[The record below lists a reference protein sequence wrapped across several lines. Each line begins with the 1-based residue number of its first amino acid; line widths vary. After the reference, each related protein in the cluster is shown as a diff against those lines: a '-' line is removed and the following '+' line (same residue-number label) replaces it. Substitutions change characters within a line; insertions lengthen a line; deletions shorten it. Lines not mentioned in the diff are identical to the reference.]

1 MKIRSLKFGGT
12 SMGSA
17 ASIME
22 GADIV
27 KEKLRVSQVIVTVSA
42 VGGTTDQLVKII
54 DLARK
59 QKPKL
64 INIIILQMERL
75 HKNILSEIVKNE
87 VAVDQIWEK
96 RFKPMFLKLRTIAQ
110 GSSLVGDLT
119 SKTEARI
126 CAFGEKLSSYLMD
139 MALEGVGVKSVCVES
154 EKIIRTDSNYL
165 KAEVNFKSTSSA
177 CRKVLKPLILG
188 GTTPVVTGFIGKD
201 THGNVTLLGRGGSD
215 YTASI
220 LAMAF
225 QAEAIEIW
233 TDVDGIMSAD
243 PRIVKEPVFWKNV
256 DIHLMSEIVYSGA
269 KVVYPYTIE
278 LAIKKNIPVY
288 VYNTFNRKSPGTK
301 ITTKETKNV
310 KSIISDSKNI
320 ILVIEHPSIVN
331 HVGFLA
337 RVTTIVKKYNVS
349 MDVCST
355 SETSFAF
362 SMRGEDLNMKMVKDL
377 KEFAYVK
384 IIKKITKLS
393 VISKGIVK
401 DLRFVASIFDLC
413 ATHNID
419 VHGVSASGSYINF
432 TILIDDRNKIKAV
445 QLLHDRMF
453 VGEKISNGEPKPS
466 FNVKA
471 IEN

>member
-1 MKIRSLKFGGT
+1 MKVRSLKFGGT
-12 SMGSA
+12 SMGSGQ
-17 ASIME
+17 SIME
-22 GADIV
+22 CADIV
-27 KEKLRVSQVIVTVSA
+27 KQKIRKYNVMVTVSA

-54 DLARK
+54 DLAKK

-64 INIIILQMERL
+64 INIIILQLEKLHRL
-75 HKNILSEIVKNE
+75 ILSEIVENE
-87 VAVDQIWEK
+87 VAADQAWEK
-96 RFKPMFLKLRTIAQ
+96 RFKPVFLKLRTIAQ

-119 SKTEARI
+119 HKTEARI
-126 CAFGEKLSSYLMD
+126 CAFGEKLSSFLMD
-139 MALEGVGVKSVCVES
+139 IALDELGIKSVCVES

-165 KAEVNFKSTSSA
+165 KAEVNFQSTISA
-177 CRKVLKPLILG
+177 CRKTLKPLLLG

-225 QAEAIEIW
+225 QADAIEIW

-243 PRIVKEPVFWKNV
+243 PRIVKEPVFWKDV

-301 ITTKETKNV
+301 ITTKETKDV
-310 KSIISDSKNI
+310 KSIISDSKNVV
-320 ILVIEHPSIVN
+320 LVIEHPSVVN

-337 RVTTIVKKYNVS
+337 RVTDIVKMYNVS

-362 SMRGEDLNMKMVKDL
+362 SMRSEDLNMKMVKEL
-377 KEFAYVK
+377 KEFAYIK
-384 IIKKITKLS
+384 IIKKVTKLS
-393 VISKGIVK
+393 IISKGIVR
-401 DLRFVASIFDLC
+401 DLKFVAKLFDLC
-413 ATHNID
+413 ARNDIG
-419 VHGVSASGSYINF
+419 VHGVSASGSYINI
-432 TILIDDRNKIKAV
+432 TLLIDDHNKSKAV
-445 QLLHDRMF
+445 QLVHDIMF
-453 VGEKISNGEPKPS
+453 KDLDKVS
-466 FNVKA
+466 KA
-471 IEN
+471 IKLEDK

>member
-1 MKIRSLKFGGT
+1 
-12 SMGSA
+12 MGSA
-17 ASIME
+17 ASIVE
-22 GADIV
+22 CADIV
-27 KEKLRVSQVIVTVSA
+27 RQKLKANKVVVTVSA

-54 DLARK
+54 ELAKK

-64 INIIILQMERL
+64 INTIILQLERL
-75 HKNILSEIVKNE
+75 HRKILSEIVKNE
-87 VAVDQIWEK
+87 VAEEQLWEK
-96 RFKPMFLKLRTIAQ
+96 KFKPMFLKLRTIAQ

-119 SKTEARI
+119 NKTEARI

-139 MALEGVGVKSVCVES
+139 RALEEVGVKSVAIES

-165 KAEVNFKSTSSA
+165 KAEVNFQSTSSA
-177 CRKVLKPLILG
+177 CRKILKPLVLG

-225 QAEAIEIW
+225 QADAIEIW

-243 PRIVKEPVFWKNV
+243 PRIVKEPVFWKDV

-310 KSIISDSKNI
+310 KSIISDSKNVV
-320 ILVIEHPSIVN
+320 LVIEHPSIVN

-362 SMRGEDLNMKMVKDL
+362 SMRGEDLNMKMVKEL
-377 KEFAYVK
+377 KEFAYIK
-384 IIKKITKLS
+384 IIKKVTKLS
-393 VISKGIVK
+393 VIAKGIVR
-401 DLRFVASIFDLC
+401 DLRFVANLFDLC
-413 ATHNID
+413 AKNEID

-432 TILIDDRNKIKAV
+432 TLLIDDHNKSKAV
-445 QLLHDRMF
+445 QLIHDTMF
-453 VGEKISNGEPKPS
+453 GELYNKKHRVVEKSRGKLLE
-466 FNVKA
+466 VQ
-471 IEN
+471 